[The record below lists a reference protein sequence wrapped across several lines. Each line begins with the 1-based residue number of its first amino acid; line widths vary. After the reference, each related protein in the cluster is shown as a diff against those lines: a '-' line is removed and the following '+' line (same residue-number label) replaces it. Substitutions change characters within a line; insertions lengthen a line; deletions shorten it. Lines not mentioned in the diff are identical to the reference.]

1 MSRPINFI
9 NSEISGKIILD
20 SKSAKKYF
28 LLKTE
33 FKFKKIGDDLKNAI
47 NSDVDKLVFKNK
59 LLQEMFELI
68 TGKSFYVFE
77 YCIKGPE
84 KGKQII
90 ENVNKIISNLNFSNM
105 AIHLLAT
112 KDNSFSQEEGKNLR
126 ESLQFKREN
135 SPIVLSIL
143 PKGTKRDD
151 TVYLFVM
158 IMMPGGIF

>member
-28 LLKTE
+28 LLNTE

-77 YCIKGPE
+77 HCIEGPE

-90 ENVNKIISNLNFSNM
+90 EKVNKIISNLNFSNM

-126 ESLQFKREN
+126 ESLPFKREN

-151 TVYLFVM
+151 AVYLFVM
-158 IMMPGGIF
+158 IMMPEGIF